1 MNLYKTY
8 RWQKL
13 RDKALKRDH
22 VECQWCK
29 EKGKVVKATVI
40 HHIKEADKYPDL
52 FFELPNL
59 VSLCREC
66 HEKHHGRLKN
76 INEEEKFPEWW

>member
-13 RDKALKRDH
+13 RLRALRRDNF
-22 VECQWCK
+22 ECQWCK
-29 EKGKVVKATVI
+29 LQGKVKKATVV
-40 HHIKEADKYPDL
+40 HHKDKNINL
-52 FFELPNL
+52 FFVLKNL

-66 HEKHHGRLKN
+66 HEKHHGRLK
-76 INEEEKFPEWW
+76 EYKDDERFPEWW